1 MLAGTTSKLALLTL
15 SQVLRFAVRRGWVA
29 VNPVTLIE
37 PAEKPRWRP
46 GTVSVLDGRDL
57 AAVLDQSGSYRPL
70 FTVLAFTGLRIGE
83 GLGLTWADVDFDDA
97 MLTVH
102 QQLTR
107 YGTLGPLKTEHGR
120 REVMLAPA
128 VVRLLRERWLESPAK
143 GPDDYVFRNR
153 AGRPLDYRKV
163 GEAFRTALR
172 RSGVRADG
180 RLSLHSLRHGYA
192 SLLIGAGQD
201 VVFVSRQLGHANPA
215 ITLRVY
221 AHEFG
226 RREHGERARVALEAA
241 HSAMTARSRALG
253 SLTVMLR
260 ALKNPDGGTAGVHAY

>member
-1 MLAGTTSKLALLTL
+1 
-15 SQVLRFAVRRGWVA
+15 
-29 VNPVTLIE
+29 
-37 PAEKPRWRP
+37 
-46 GTVSVLDGRDL
+46 
-57 AAVLDQSGSYRPL
+57 
-70 FTVLAFTGLRIGE
+70 LRIGE

-97 MLTVH
+97 VLTVH

-107 YGTLGPLKTEHGR
+107 WREPGPLKTEHAR

-143 GPDDYVFRNR
+143 GPDDFVFRNR

-163 GEAFRTALR
+163 GQAFLIAVR

-180 RLSLHSLRHGYA
+180 RLSLRSLRHGYA
-192 SLLIGAGQD
+192 SLLIGAGQN

-215 ITLRVY
+215 ITLKVY

-226 RREHGERARVALEAA
+226 RREHGERARVAIEAA
-241 HSAMTARSRALG
+241 HTAMTARSRG
-253 SLTVMLR
+253 FRS
-260 ALKNPDGGTAGVHAY
+260 